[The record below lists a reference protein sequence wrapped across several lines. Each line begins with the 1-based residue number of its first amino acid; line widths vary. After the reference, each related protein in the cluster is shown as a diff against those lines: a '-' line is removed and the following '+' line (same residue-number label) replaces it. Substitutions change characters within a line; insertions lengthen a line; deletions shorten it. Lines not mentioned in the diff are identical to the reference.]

1 MADLRLN
8 PARASLGFR
17 SGPAA
22 ALAALL
28 LAAAPAAAQSGVLP
42 DTGASAL
49 VGRCDLTVDG
59 TPYRGCDCRMMISAA
74 GGGYALS
81 GLNVG
86 CQGQAGLAAGLSG
99 LMGQPG
105 RTLQVLYEH
114 GPTTA
119 MGAGT
124 WISTSTAVIENV
136 IADEN
141 WLLMTLRLA
150 GPTQIEN
157 SRGRACVDG
166 STGAR
171 C

>member
-1 MADLRLN
+1 GDAVRRDRRDGRPHRARALDRAGAPRRPAAAGAAARPRPHRRRVAGPPVGLRRPQVPCPPRPRRAMHEGGPAVAGPADRECVMADLRLT

-59 TPYRGCDCRMMISAA
+59 TPYRGCACRMMISAA

-86 CQGQAGLAAGLSG
+86 CQGQ
-99 LMGQPG
+99 
-105 RTLQVLYEH
+105 
-114 GPTTA
+114 
-119 MGAGT
+119 
-124 WISTSTAVIENV
+124 
-136 IADEN
+136 
-141 WLLMTLRLA
+141 
-150 GPTQIEN
+150 
-157 SRGRACVDG
+157 
-166 STGAR
+166 
-171 C
+171 